1 MESNVNMLSVSQWP
15 QVIISSVSRT
25 TDQEARANLSIG
37 QLFVKELQD
46 GSDGLFM
53 LSGTNRI
60 ISVNISDTTVYYA
73 VDTKKFYIY
82 NGQRFVSATPES
94 VTLNSAYKIPAEY
107 CHILTVASLGYRL
120 DNVGI
125 VEGETPFVYS
135 PVAGDYYTSVDDF
148 DRADALVYYREDDN
162 NSVLSGVLSEHSVV
176 FNRHTGRYYY
186 TNDRGRLVE
195 YPVNGIQLEPSGHLP
210 QRIMPK
216 VVLDSMNFVHR
227 DQIPLGIAGETH
239 FCTDGKIRYY
249 YTKKV
254 GNETALEFT
263 TYDPVPG
270 ILYAN
275 KTTNSLYYW
284 NTRTSSFIE
293 IVKNNETP
301 PVVVGDSDIVVD
313 ETNKKIIFVLPFN
326 FNRPVLTSPAESTQE
341 LLIAPPNTYI
351 DFQVLGTGITS
362 GATIRLATGKAF
374 KISKADS
381 QNILS
386 QGFTLTSNE
395 INEGTMIRVTFSTN
409 MVVSSSLIYSDT
421 IIVTSDTQEFTQR
434 YVSVTY
440 KSYGG
445 TSGTEPG
452 VIDTGD

>member
-1 MESNVNMLSVSQWP
+1 
-15 QVIISSVSRT
+15 
-25 TDQEARANLSIG
+25 
-37 QLFVKELQD
+37 
-46 GSDGLFM
+46 
-53 LSGTNRI
+53 
-60 ISVNISDTTVYYA
+60 
-73 VDTKKFYIY
+73 
-82 NGQRFVSATPES
+82 
-94 VTLNSAYKIPAEY
+94 
-107 CHILTVASLGYRL
+107 
-120 DNVGI
+120 
-125 VEGETPFVYS
+125 
-135 PVAGDYYTSVDDF
+135 
-148 DRADALVYYREDDN
+148 
-162 NSVLSGVLSEHSVV
+162 
-176 FNRHTGRYYY
+176 
-186 TNDRGRLVE
+186 
-195 YPVNGIQLEPSGHLP
+195 
-210 QRIMPK
+210 MPK

-227 DQIPLGIAGETH
+227 NMIPLGVAGETH

-263 TYDPVPG
+263 AYDPVPG

-284 NTRTSSFIE
+284 DTRTSSFIE

-301 PVVVGDSDIVVD
+301 PVVVGDADIVVD

-381 QNILS
+381 QSVLS

-395 INEGTMIRVTFSTN
+395 INEGTMIRVTFNTN
-409 MVVSSSLIYSDT
+409 MVISSSLVYSDT

-452 VIDTGD
+452 VINPDD

>member
-1 MESNVNMLSVSQWP
+1 
-15 QVIISSVSRT
+15 
-25 TDQEARANLSIG
+25 
-37 QLFVKELQD
+37 
-46 GSDGLFM
+46 
-53 LSGTNRI
+53 
-60 ISVNISDTTVYYA
+60 
-73 VDTKKFYIY
+73 
-82 NGQRFVSATPES
+82 
-94 VTLNSAYKIPAEY
+94 
-107 CHILTVASLGYRL
+107 
-120 DNVGI
+120 
-125 VEGETPFVYS
+125 
-135 PVAGDYYTSVDDF
+135 
-148 DRADALVYYREDDN
+148 
-162 NSVLSGVLSEHSVV
+162 
-176 FNRHTGRYYY
+176 
-186 TNDRGRLVE
+186 
-195 YPVNGIQLEPSGHLP
+195 
-210 QRIMPK
+210 MPK

-227 DQIPLGIAGETH
+227 DMVSPGLAGETH

-249 YTKKV
+249 YSRKV
-254 GNETALEFT
+254 GNETSIEFT

-362 GATIRLATGKAF
+362 GATIRLATGKTF

-381 QNILS
+381 QSILS

-395 INEGTMIRVTFSTN
+395 INEGTMIRITFNTN
-409 MVVSSSLIYSDT
+409 MVISSSLVYSDT